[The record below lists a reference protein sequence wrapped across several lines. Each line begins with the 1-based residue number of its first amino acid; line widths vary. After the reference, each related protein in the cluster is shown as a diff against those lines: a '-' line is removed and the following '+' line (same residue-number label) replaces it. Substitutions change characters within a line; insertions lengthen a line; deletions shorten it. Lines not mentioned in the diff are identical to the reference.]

1 MGQTG
6 SPAELAP
13 EITRWGR
20 FASPEMEVLYR
31 DRHLRH
37 DTRQISIVLAV
48 VIAAAILFIP
58 SDYANLGSTWHFRI
72 LLGARV
78 SMAAISAILLL
89 VLRRGLPTGTPDRH
103 LFARVPPGFVTEFSI
118 GASPTSENFPRQ
130 RPCAGPGRLLG

>member
-89 VLRRGLPTGTPDRH
+89 VLRRGLPTATRDPL
-103 LFARVPPGFVTEFSI
+103 LFALVLLGSGAVFSV
-118 GASPTSENFPRQ
+118 GASPPSQYFP
-130 RPCAGPGRLLG
+130 PYPPPEGP